1 MGTIGSRLLAA
12 IAAVTLLIVVAPEEA
27 ATGEPTWNVASGCTE
42 SQRISDSDAT
52 CMSASYSNS
61 WSISGGGYHYSVET
75 ECGDYGTVVVHA
87 NRVDHVDYMANFT
100 ADNPESSGH
109 ASTKFRAFTCCLD
122 QSDLCY
128 KNQVEA
134 RSDGNIRSI
143 TINGSTI
150 TGTFVDVSSHQKR
163 YDFCSEN
170 EDDIYCEVDPQGDA
184 NTDPNAEC
192 NEDTDPPCNC
202 GDHYCKV
209 ADCNSHWDQS
219 PAADTCADASW
230 NNESAYT
237 MTISATDGSSQT
249 CNMTVQCMTGGVRD
263 DGVHAEWSDGLTWSA
278 SVENFDDLRNCEGTL
293 EDGSCANDNEVTRNA
308 AGTVVVNGN

>member
-1 MGTIGSRLLAA
+1 
-12 IAAVTLLIVVAPEEA
+12 
-27 ATGEPTWNVASGCTE
+27 
-42 SQRISDSDAT
+42 
-52 CMSASYSNS
+52 MSASYSNS
-61 WSISGGGYHYSVET
+61 WSISGGGYHYSVKT

-100 ADNPESSGH
+100 ANNPESSGH

-134 RSDGNIRSI
+134 RADGKIRSI

-170 EDDIYCEVDPQGDA
+170 EDDIYCEVDPEGDA

-209 ADCNSHWDQS
+209 EDC
-219 PAADTCADASW
+219 T
-230 NNESAYT
+230 SAYENSQAYDSCT
-237 MTISATDGSSQT
+237 NDMFSNHSMSISATNGSSQNCT
-249 CNMTVQCMTGGVRD
+249 MDGQCRARIETVNRD
-263 DGVHAEWSDGLTWSA
+263 PEPPYQRWVWDDVEITTD
-278 SVENFDDLRNCEGTL
+278 VENMDDLRNCGGALTT
-293 EDGSCANDNEVTRNA
+293 DASCADDNQID
-308 AGTVVVNGN
+308 